1 MIDMGPILR
10 KDNQFC
16 VGGIIFNLVKKN
28 PDTGGVTRPPKPQPM
43 KKIEESLPV
52 MFLFLATQEK
62 AEPNCHEMKKPRVA
76 VPRYRAITLEPA
88 ITQRNTAVIRHSASD
103 TRIMFLEVRNV
114 KRSCHDVMMHAKVT
128 LV

>member
-10 KDNQFC
+10 NYYQFC
-16 VGGIIFNLVKKN
+16 VGQIISNLVKKN

-62 AEPNCHEMKKPRVA
+62 AEPNCQEMKKPRVA
-76 VPRYRAITLEPA
+76 VPRYRATTLEPA

-103 TRIMFLEVRNV
+103 TRIMFLEVMNV
-114 KRSCHDVMMHAKVT
+114 KIS
-128 LV
+128 